1 MRPSSF
7 AEKLQLVLKSLSVS
21 RAGLAA
27 ALNVDKSLV
36 GRWASGAVIPSEHN
50 LSLLTRY
57 IAERLDGFSMLD
69 WEADLNRF
77 SVRLG
82 IESTNGAGSMH
93 DWIPDALLEEATRG
107 AKRRATA
114 YEGIWRSTR
123 YSSDLPGR
131 FLHDITLIR
140 CNSDNI
146 IEFSS
151 GIEGVR
157 YRGRAMLLQHQLFSI
172 AADEE
177 AVTMMFGIFNGV
189 ARQKAEVLDGLS
201 IATLRDA
208 GGSPACSAVVMHRI
222 SDLTGDADGDM
233 QLFEASVAAQNPL
246 AEDNA
251 VPQDIRDHLSHTVNS
266 EAPGLMRMF
275 FQNSM
280 ARGPLLEPD
289 SVG

>member
-1 MRPSSF
+1 MRPTSF
-7 AEKLQLVLKSLSVS
+7 AEKLQLVLKTLSIS

-27 ALNVDKSLV
+27 SLNVDKSLV
-36 GRWASGAVIPSEHN
+36 GRWASGAVIPTEHN
-50 LSLLTRY
+50 ISLLTQYVAGRV
-57 IAERLDGFSMLD
+57 DGFTMLD
-69 WEADLNRF
+69 WERDLPAF
-77 SVRLG
+77 SARMGVA
-82 IESTNGAGSMH
+82 ESPVLGSMG
-93 DWIPDALLEEATRG
+93 DWIPDAMLEEATRG

-140 CNSDNI
+140 CNRDGI
-146 IEFSS
+146 IEFRS

-157 YRGRAMLLQHQLFSI
+157 YIGRAMLLQHQLFSI

-208 GGSPACSAVVMHRI
+208 GSSPACSAVVMHRI
-222 SDLTGDADGDM
+222 SDLAGEEEADIA
-233 QLFEASVAAQNPL
+233 LFEASVAAQNPL
-246 AEDNA
+246 APEGS
-251 VPQDIRDHLSHTVNS
+251 VPQDVCDHLAQTTT
-266 EAPGLMRMF
+266 EDAPGLMRMF

-280 ARGPLLEPD
+280 ARGPQLD
-289 SVG
+289 AGQTG

>member
-1 MRPSSF
+1 MRPIAFS
-7 AEKLQLVLKSLSVS
+7 EKLQLVLKSLSVS

-36 GRWASGAVIPSEHN
+36 GRWASGAVMPSEHN
-50 LSLLTRY
+50 RSLLTQY
-57 IAERLDGFSMLD
+57 IAQRIDGFSMLD
-69 WEADLNRF
+69 WEADINAF
-77 SVRLG
+77 SARLG
-82 IESTNGAGSMH
+82 NETGTGSSTMQ

-140 CNSDNI
+140 CNRENI
-146 IEFSS
+146 IEFTS

-157 YRGRAMLLQHQLFSI
+157 YRGRALLLQHQLFSI

-177 AVTMMFGIFNGV
+177 AVAMMFGIFNGV

-222 SDLTGDADGDM
+222 ADLTGAADADT

-246 AEDNA
+246 AEERA
-251 VPQDIRDHLSHTVNS
+251 VPQDIQDHLARTASQDT
-266 EAPGLMRMF
+266 PGLMRML

-280 ARGPLLEPD
+280 ARGPLLEPH
-289 SVG
+289 SAG